1 MGPSDADARRRERGV
16 MAQREYRK
24 RHASKVQKLQDENQK
39 LKDIIA
45 EIDRASSHGR
55 HALPDDLR
63 AALFRARD
71 LAGISISDDDGGVGE
86 QEDGQADEVEQ
97 VTAGPLSPEQPAHN
111 TPAPPT
117 PVAGRATTLEIKF
130 PPDYYLAPED
140 ERSSARLDYGLW
152 FEADRIIRILDPPTD
167 IVPYLGAGM
176 HTLAG
181 SIFWSTMDYTLDLWN
196 SRAAPPA
203 VRLLDR
209 MFSQSRHVVDTGYLV
224 SLAQARVD
232 FMRKGFMFRKLS
244 EQFERNTMVDLR
256 RLISEHHKSTGL
268 PSKYWK
274 KPEEVAWN
282 VLSQLTPG
290 QATRFQAVVEGKGAP
305 ADEEMMRS
313 MITWLAQNYVCFGDG
328 PRWSNISISVGIG
341 SWIKGVND
349 ADAGVL
355 EASQLSAEMLS

>member
-1 MGPSDADARRRERGV
+1 MSPADADARRRERGV
-16 MAQREYRK
+16 IAQREYRK
-24 RHASKVQKLQDENQK
+24 RHASKVQSLQDENQK

-45 EIDRASSHGR
+45 EIDRASHGR
-55 HALPDDLR
+55 RALPDDLR
-63 AALFRARD
+63 AALFKARD
-71 LAGISISDDDGGVGE
+71 LAGISDDGIGE
-86 QEDGQADEVEQ
+86 QEEDAHTDEVEQ
-97 VTAGPLSPEQPAHN
+97 VAAGPLLPEQPAH
-111 TPAPPT
+111 TPAAST
-117 PVAGRATTLEIKF
+117 AVVRRATTLEIKF
-130 PPDYYLAPED
+130 PPDYQPPPD
-140 ERSSARLDYGLW
+140 ERFSPRLDYGLW
-152 FEADRIIRILDPPTD
+152 FETDRVIRILDPPTD

-196 SRAAPPA
+196 SRSAPPA
-203 VRLLDR
+203 ARLLDR
-209 MFSQSRHVVDTGYLV
+209 MFSQSRHVVDTGYLL

-244 EQFERNTMVDLR
+244 EQFERNAMVDLQ
-256 RLISEHHKSTGL
+256 RLISEHNKSRGL

-290 QATRFQAVVEGKGAP
+290 QATRFQAVIEGKGAP

-341 SWIKGVND
+341 SWVKGVND

-355 EASQLSAEMLS
+355 DASKLSAEMLS